1 MEALGGGDAESQF
14 QEELAYMADKFY
26 HMSVAELLKK
36 VPEEALRDQV
46 FRNRAVG
53 SMDRETMD
61 KMISALLYEYPF
73 PELENE

>member
-36 VPEEALRDQV
+36 VPEDALRDQV
-46 FRNRAVG
+46 FRNRAV
-53 SMDRETMD
+53 
-61 KMISALLYEYPF
+61 KLLQTYGERLM
-73 PELENE
+73 EE